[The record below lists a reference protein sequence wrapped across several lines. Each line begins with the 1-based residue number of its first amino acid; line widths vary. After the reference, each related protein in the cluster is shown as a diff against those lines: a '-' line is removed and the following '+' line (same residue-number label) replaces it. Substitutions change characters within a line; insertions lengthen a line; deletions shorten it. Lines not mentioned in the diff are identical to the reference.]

1 MTDNWTS
8 AADRINK
15 AADRLKQLRPVYA
28 DILIFHAKL
37 FVTQEESKAQI
48 DLQPVKLSSDMLA
61 IKAREMLPL
70 VAMSDFVVDIRSAEK
85 LLNQICRIIKT
96 FNPAMADS
104 ADAIIQAVGTRITTE
119 ELFSCLL
126 NADDVY
132 FEKKA
137 EEIGIEKNVLAFMA
151 YNSMKPSLMLCAEQL
166 AGYLTEGREWQ
177 QGYCPICG
185 SYPGI
190 STLDSNGKRH
200 LHCSF
205 CWHGWSTARVFCAY
219 CANVDHKSI
228 RYFHSDAE
236 KGYRVDVCDQ
246 CQKYMKTVDTRET
259 QHVIY
264 APLEQVSTLH
274 LDFKAQEMGFES
286 GIQLQ
291 LPPTAT

>member
-8 AADRINK
+8 ASDRIHK
-15 AADRLKQLRPVYA
+15 AADGLKQLRPLYA
-28 DILIFHAKL
+28 DILTFYAKL
-37 FVTQEESKAQI
+37 FSVQEESKAQI
-48 DLQPVKLSSDMLA
+48 DLQPIKVSLEILA

-70 VAMSDFVVDIRSAEK
+70 VAMSDFVVDIPSADK
-85 LLNQICRIIKT
+85 LLNQICRIIKKY
-96 FNPAMADS
+96 NPSMANS
-104 ADAIIQAVGTRITTE
+104 ADVVIQAIGTQIAIE
-119 ELFSCLL
+119 ELFGCLL

-137 EEIGIEKNVLAFMA
+137 KEIGIEKNVLAFLA

-166 AGYLTEGREWQ
+166 AAYLADDQDWQ
-177 QGYCPICG
+177 KGYCPICG

-190 STLDSNGKRH
+190 STLDRNGKRH

-259 QHVIY
+259 QHLIY

-291 LPPTAT
+291 LPPTAA

>member
-8 AADRINK
+8 AADRIHK
-15 AADRLKQLRPVYA
+15 AADGLKQLRPLYA
-28 DILIFHAKL
+28 DILTFYAKL
-37 FVTQEESKAQI
+37 FSVQEESKAQI
-48 DLQPVKLSSDMLA
+48 DLQPIKVSLEILA

-70 VAMSDFVVDIRSAEK
+70 VAMSDFVVDIPSADK
-85 LLNQICRIIKT
+85 LLNQICRIIKKY
-96 FNPAMADS
+96 NPSMANS
-104 ADAIIQAVGTRITTE
+104 ADVVIQAIGTQIAIE
-119 ELFSCLL
+119 ELFGCLL

-137 EEIGIEKNVLAFMA
+137 KEIGIEKNVLAFLA

-166 AGYLTEGREWQ
+166 AAYLADDQDWQ
-177 QGYCPICG
+177 KGYCPICG

-190 STLDSNGKRH
+190 STLDRNGKRH

-259 QHVIY
+259 QHLIY

-291 LPPTAT
+291 LPPTAA

>member
-15 AADRLKQLRPVYA
+15 AAKGLKQLRPVYA
-28 DILIFHAKL
+28 DILTFHAKL
-37 FVTQEESKAQI
+37 FMAQEESKAQI
-48 DLQPVKLSSDMLA
+48 DLQPVKISSDMLA

-70 VAMSDFVVDIRSAEK
+70 SAMSDFVVDIRSAEK

-96 FNPAMADS
+96 FNPVMADS
-104 ADAIIQAVGTRITTE
+104 ADAILQAVDTQITTE

-126 NADDVY
+126 NADDDY

-137 EEIGIEKNVLAFMA
+137 EEIGIEKNALAFMA

-166 AGYLTEGREWQ
+166 AAYLADRKEWQ
-177 QGYCPICG
+177 KGYCPICG

-190 STLDSNGKRH
+190 SNLDHDGKRY

-205 CWHGWSTARVFCAY
+205 CWHGWPVTRIFCVY
-219 CANVDHKSI
+219 CDNADRKSI
-228 RYFHSDAE
+228 HYFYSDAE

-246 CQKYMKTVDTRET
+246 CQRYMKTVDTRET

-291 LPPTAT
+291 LPPAAR